1 MGERHQIGE
10 RHEIGLSRVAIA
22 GRPSPLSPAPDS
34 YANSRWR
41 LSPAVRE
48 IVGGWLVCLAVAA
61 GCFGWLATIAPAR
74 DGGTAAVI
82 GLDRVDTVASDTD
95 RTLTADRQP
104 RC

>member
-1 MGERHQIGE
+1 M
-10 RHEIGLSRVAIA
+10 GLSRVAISSRLTLL
-22 GRPSPLSPAPDS
+22 RPAADS
-34 YANSRWR
+34 CSHSLWR

-61 GCFGWLATIAPAR
+61 GCFGGLAAIALAR

-82 GLDRVDTVASDTD
+82 SLDRVDTVASDTD
-95 RTLTADRQP
+95 RTLTADRRR

>member
-1 MGERHQIGE
+1 MSE
-10 RHEIGLSRVAIA
+10 RHEIGFSRVAIV

-34 YANSRWR
+34 CANGSWR

-61 GCFGWLATIAPAR
+61 GCFGGLAAIAPAR
-74 DGGTAAVI
+74 DGRTAAVI
-82 GLDRVDTVASDTD
+82 GLDRATTVASDPG
-95 RTLTADRQP
+95 RILTADRQS

>member
-1 MGERHQIGE
+1 MSERE
-10 RHEIGLSRVAIA
+10 ETGLSRVTIIS
-22 GRPSPLSPAPDS
+22 RPSLLSPAADN

-61 GCFGWLATIAPAR
+61 GCFGGLAAIAPAR

-95 RTLTADRQP
+95 RTFTP
-104 RC
+104 RRHRRC